1 MPVIGPNGRAIASY
15 SPSVA
20 SNSNGRTSAG
30 PRPLSTPTPVESA
43 GTFDVTEYG
52 ATGNG
57 TTNDTV
63 AIRDALT
70 AAETWADAN
79 TPSVAT
85 VYFPAGTYKHSPLT
99 GDDEWENEVAFSS
112 VFVVNTDNIKFLG
125 DGAGTTTLAFYTLD
139 GADPQTTWQVIGDG
153 NAAPRIKRGGS
164 FQLDNSVTRRQ
175 NITFEGLRFTGT
187 SDPSDNA
194 TNGGQK
200 YGCTVAASVFTRGG
214 ALDAPAND
222 TILRFGNTSP
232 PEVND
237 GTTPFYVIN
246 ASGSTFQISTE
257 QGGSAL
263 TIAAD
268 LGTSFNATDGYG
280 WDWTNNAIRGAGAD
294 PLTITDC
301 HFDRYRGETIY
312 GGGDNAR
319 TVYISGTT
327 LEYCSASTISTPSVV
342 MSNSTVRYCYNA
354 MECFARQAWHQISIT
369 DSTFTAT
376 AEKTYGEENGVA
388 ILGLPAN
395 GGITISG
402 CSFSEWDQHILLSE
416 SATNVD
422 IATNNFSGAGNFI
435 NITNV
440 NLPEYQG
447 DPLTYDDITI
457 RNNTGTKSSAGGSFI
472 GLTWGIS
479 LTQNNFKVYGNTLVN
494 SGGKWARLITDSGNA
509 PTGERDAYEVYSNTL
524 DACDDGCTMTYD
536 APRAHWYSNTFGTRS
551 NTPRDDLFTTA
562 DYAWSPTDDYS
573 RVDNRASG
581 DINVDLDAALQADMT
596 LFPEGYTV
604 EFYNGGPTH
613 SLIIQAN
620 ATWNTLSGNETVVA
634 KSTVT
639 FVVSGGKFVKQ

>member
-1 MPVIGPNGRAIASY
+1 VD
-15 SPSVA
+15 
-20 SNSNGRTSAG
+20 SAG
-30 PRPLSTPTPVESA
+30 V
-43 GTFDVTEYG
+43 FNVVDYG

-85 VYFPAGTYKHSPLT
+85 VYFPSGTYKHSPLT

-164 FQLDNSVTRRQ
+164 FQLDNSVTRRE

-187 SDPSDNA
+187 SDPSDNSA
-194 TNGGQK
+194 SGGQK

-237 GTTPFYVIN
+237 GITPFYVIN
-246 ASGSTFQISTE
+246 SSGSTFQISTE

-319 TVYISGTT
+319 TVYMSGTT
-327 LEYCSASTISTPSVV
+327 IEYCPASAISTSSVI
-342 MSNSTVRYCYNA
+342 MDNCTIQYCYNA
-354 MECFARQAWHQISIT
+354 MECFARQSWHTLQIRN
-369 DSTFTAT
+369 STFTAT
-376 AEKTYGEENGVA
+376 AEKTYGEENGIA
-388 ILGLPAN
+388 LLGLPACGQLIVDN
-395 GGITISG
+395 CT
-402 CSFSEWDQHILLSE
+402 FSNWDQHILPSKY
-416 SATNVD
+416 ATDLVISN
-422 IATNNFSGAGNFI
+422 NNFSGAGNFI
-435 NITNV
+435 FVTYISS
-440 NLPEYQG
+440 YAG
-447 DPLTYDDITI
+447 DDGNYNGLKIF
-457 RNNTGTKSSAGGSFI
+457 NNTGTKSAGNGTFI
-472 GLTWGIS
+472 TFQWGAEIE
-479 LTQNNFKVYGNTLVN
+479 QNNCEIYNNTLVHTTDR
-494 SGGKWARLITDSGNA
+494 WARLLADAATIPASGRTAYTIYNNA
-509 PTGERDAYEVYSNTL
+509 LTE
-524 DACDDGCTMTYD
+524 CDDVCTMTYD
-536 APRAHWYSNTFGTRS
+536 SPRAVWSGNTFGTRS
-551 NTPRDDLFTTA
+551 ATPRDDLSTTA
-562 DYAWSPTDDYS
+562 DYTWSPTDDYS

-620 ATWNTLSGNETVVA
+620 ATWNTLSGNETVAA